1 MAEVHV
7 VEEQIV
13 ITLSLEEA
21 QVLKTVIG
29 QFNPEY
35 AGPLSNLWHEMTN
48 AGVES
53 IDNLFLVSRSTSPE
67 LQLFLEEPEGS
78 DEG

>member
-1 MAEVHV
+1 MSDVQV

-13 ITLSLEEA
+13 ITFTLEEA

-35 AGPLSNLWHEMTN
+35 AGPLSNLWHEMTD
-48 AGVES
+48 AG
-53 IDNLFLVSRSTSPE
+53 IDGIKNLFLVARSTSPE
-67 LQLFLEEPEGS
+67 LQLFLEEPE
-78 DEG
+78 DV

>member
-7 VEEQIV
+7 VEEKIV

-21 QVLKTVIG
+21 NVLKTVVG

-35 AGPLSNLWHEMTN
+35 AGPLSQLWHELID
-48 AGVES
+48 AGVDG
-53 IDNLFLVSRSTSPE
+53 IANLFLVSRSTSPE
-67 LQLFLEEPEGS
+67 LQLFLEEPEDS

>member
-1 MAEVHV
+1 MSDVQV

-13 ITLSLEEA
+13 ITFTLEEA

-35 AGPLSNLWHEMTN
+35 AGPLSNLWHEMTD
-48 AGVES
+48 AGIDS
-53 IDNLFLVSRSTSPE
+53 IENLFLVARSTSPE
-67 LQLFLEEPEGS
+67 LQLFLEEPE
-78 DEG
+78 DV

>member
-1 MAEVHV
+1 MSDVQV

-13 ITLSLEEA
+13 VTLTLEEA

-35 AGPLSNLWHEMTN
+35 AGPLSNLWHEMTD
-48 AGVES
+48 AGIDS
-53 IDNLFLVSRSTSPE
+53 IDNLFLVARSTSPE
-67 LQLFLEEPEGS
+67 LQLFLEEP
-78 DEG
+78 DNV